1 LSLQN
6 ERDIF
11 GIVSGDFV
19 VKAVYTFAHESYL
32 CFVMEYMI
40 GGDLGAIMQQYGV
53 LDQQIAR
60 FYIVK
65 ILIKQYFIIFCS
77 RINRHLL
84 NCSINV
90 FLFVLIP

>member
-1 LSLQN
+1 MKIVNLAEKVCYFLYCQIIEGITLIFLLLTVLQMNKNNLLSLQN

-40 GGDLGAIMQQYGV
+40 GGDLGAIM
-53 LDQQIAR
+53 
-60 FYIVK
+60 
-65 ILIKQYFIIFCS
+65 
-77 RINRHLL
+77 
-84 NCSINV
+84 
-90 FLFVLIP
+90 